1 MISLLLVAPG
11 LAIGL
16 VIPRA
21 ILADVMDLDTERTGY
36 KREAMYNG
44 MEGLL
49 QKIAGGLALMV
60 QGFLFSQFGYST
72 EQPWGIVLTGVTAS
86 VLAII
91 GIIAFSRYP
100 IQK

>member
-1 MISLLLVAPG
+1 LLIAPG

-21 ILADVMDLDTERTGY
+21 LLADIMDLDTERTGY

-49 QKIAGGLALMV
+49 QKIAGGLAMLV
-60 QGFLFSQFGYST
+60 QGALFSRFGFSA
-72 EQPWGIVLTGVTAS
+72 EQPWGIVLTGATAG
-86 VLAII
+86 VMALV
-91 GIIAFSRYP
+91 GIIAFTRYP